1 MILSYLVRVN
11 SSMIMMP
18 DLILSYMQ
26 FILFDDYAA
35 RVYQTFVNKTIT
47 IYAVRG
53 EIRSDQ
59 HCLEVYRLRDLV
71 PGLLIN

>member
-1 MILSYLVRVN
+1 ML
-11 SSMIMMP
+11 
-18 DLILSYMQ
+18 DLIISYMQ

-35 RVYQTFVNKTIT
+35 RVYQTFFNKAIT

-59 HCLEVYRLRDLV
+59 HCLTVYRLRDFV
-71 PGLLIN
+71 HGY

>member
-1 MILSYLVRVN
+1 
-11 SSMIMMP
+11 MP
-18 DLILSYMQ
+18 NLIIR

-35 RVYQTFVNKTIT
+35 RVYQKFVYKTTT

-59 HCLEVYRLRDLV
+59 HYLEVYRLRDFV
-71 PGLLIN
+71 PGY